1 MNEIELFDD
10 IMIKQS
16 QNVKVVRNRYIII
29 DTNVCRM
36 ELLIDILLPYDTL
49 KVFFSRRNLSANG
62 LSLTI
67 LLLF

>member
-49 KVFFSRRNLSANG
+49 KIFFSRRNLTANG